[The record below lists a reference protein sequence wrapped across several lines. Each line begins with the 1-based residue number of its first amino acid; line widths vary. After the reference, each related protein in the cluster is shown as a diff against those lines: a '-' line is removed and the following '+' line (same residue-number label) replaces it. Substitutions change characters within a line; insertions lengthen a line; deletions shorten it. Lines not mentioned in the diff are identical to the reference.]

1 VTVIRCEHGVRFA
14 GRYERWGAGDRAADH
29 RRERNRQGD
38 RTIGIVAEVL
48 GAGIVV
54 AETGILFAGVV
65 SRYVFNSPLMWT
77 DELANFLFLWLA
89 MLEPLSRCAATNT
102 CV

>member
-1 VTVIRCEHGVRFA
+1 MSA
-14 GRYERWGAGDRAADH
+14 GAPGIAPPITGENEIAWAGLRRRALIL
-29 RRERNRQGD
+29 D